1 MQLKQLRV
9 REGSAR
15 AATEPHDTLDARL
28 RHDIRQSLAA
38 LRALAAVVEAE
49 VSEDAGVAERL
60 RLICHE
66 VDWIAEL
73 VSSGTTDDD
82 QDFSVVDVGAV
93 VASTCSSVS
102 LSAGCDVHIIQEPAV
117 MALTDE
123 TALRR
128 STRNLV
134 DNAVR
139 AAGPDG
145 TVEVAV
151 RREGSRAVLEV
162 SDDGPGFGRMP
173 TQQGLGLVTVRRFV
187 SRVRGTLDIGRS
199 RLGGARLTLSMPTHV
214 GGLVTQRHSA

>member
-15 AATEPHDTLDARL
+15 AGTEPHDTLDARL

-49 VSEDAGVAERL
+49 VAEDAGVAERL

-73 VSSGTTDDD
+73 VSSSGSTDGD

-102 LSAGCDVHIIQEPAV
+102 LSAGCDVRIVQEPAV
-117 MALTDE
+117 MRQAALSPWT
-123 TALRR
+123 
-128 STRNLV
+128 
-134 DNAVR
+134 
-139 AAGPDG
+139 G
-145 TVEVAV
+145 VAN
-151 RREGSRAVLEV
+151 
-162 SDDGPGFGRMP
+162 
-173 TQQGLGLVTVRRFV
+173 
-187 SRVRGTLDIGRS
+187 IG
-199 RLGGARLTLSMPTHV
+199 GGARTTLNSVIDTIGELLRPIELVRLPVQRGDVRHTAADTSVAESGFGYHPQVSLRDGLALMVEAALKVLPTE
-214 GGLVTQRHSA
+214 RSASASRP